1 MTFMTTPVNAAYSYY
16 NTYSFTTGALWW
28 KEKFTAKVYRDPNWF
43 RVWYGSDKVSSG
55 FEYKNNTEVVL
66 TQSRSFNLDSQ
77 TKFSLNPEVDFSG
90 YKVPAKVGGSIEKT
104 SKKSWGITNISTR
117 TIEKTAPKGYYS
129 YNVCMNLY
137 KIKIEK
143 YSGKTKKGTIQ
154 FFVPRSE
161 AFRAVVYNKKN
172 ASYSGVTLY

>member
-1 MTFMTTPVNAAYSYY
+1 M
-16 NTYSFTTGALWW
+16 
-28 KEKFTAKVYRDPNWF
+28 
-43 RVWYGSDKVSSG
+43 
-55 FEYKNNTEVVL
+55 

-143 YSGKTKKGTIQ
+143 YSGKTKKVL
-154 FFVPRSE
+154 FSFCAKKRSIS
-161 AFRAVVYNKKN
+161 R
-172 ASYSGVTLY
+172 SRLQ